1 MNKVQL
7 IGNLVKD
14 PEFREMSN
22 DKRVA
27 SIRLCT
33 ETRRK
38 GKKYTEFH
46 NISIYNQGLV
56 GLIEKYSGKGD
67 KIYIEGS
74 LRNTSW
80 EVDGQ
85 TRYGYEIA
93 VGQNDQLEF
102 LGSPRRQQEPDHDQ
116 NDDIPY

>member
-38 GKKYTEFH
+38 GKTYTEFH

-56 GLIEKYSGKGD
+56 
-67 KIYIEGS
+67 S
-74 LRNTSW
+74 LPSSSQ
-80 EVDGQ
+80 G
-85 TRYGYEIA
+85 GM
-93 VGQNDQLEF
+93 
-102 LGSPRRQQEPDHDQ
+102 
-116 NDDIPY
+116 